1 MLGCDLELAGDVIL
15 DELGQKRTALVLKEI
30 VVADARADED
40 LLHAGDRAKTTQQLD
55 IFRVVGIEIFAGVG
69 GKAVLV
75 AAHAALQLILARRVA
90 EVGARAADIV
100 DVSFELRVAGE
111 ALDLAHAGFDRARG
125 DHAPLMERQRA
136 EVAPAEAPAVVR
148 DGNAH
153 LLDGGDAAES
163 VVHRVYL
170 AHVGELGDLVEL
182 LTRKR
187 HRGRID
193 DERVTPV
200 RLPERFAANGVV
212 LLVFELRRERVG
224 VLVPAHLF
232 I

>member
-1 MLGCDLELAGDVIL
+1 M
-15 DELGQKRTALVLKEI
+15 
-30 VVADARADED
+30 
-40 LLHAGDRAKTTQQLD
+40 
-55 IFRVVGIEIFAGVG
+55 
-69 GKAVLV
+69 
-75 AAHAALQLILARRVA
+75 A
-90 EVGARAADIV
+90 EVGARTADVV
-100 DVSFELRVAGE
+100 DVALELRVVGE

-136 EVAPAEAPAVVR
+136 EVASAEAPAVVR
-148 DGNAH
+148 DGKAH

-163 VVHRVYL
+163 VVHRVHL

-182 LTRKR
+182 FARKR

-212 LLVFELRRERVG
+212 LLVFELCRERVG